1 MMQSYLRNALL
12 AIVALAAFA
21 ATSTTTASAQSAGSV
36 TITVNEPTDIG
47 GQIVLAPGAYHL
59 RHSSGDWY
67 LTLEDAVSRRTLGFI
82 RYESTTEGQGNEA
95 QVTTT
100 ELAAG
105 APAKVA
111 ITSVYIP
118 ASGRAY
124 SFPVNE
130 RTASAAAS
138 AGK

>member
-21 ATSTTTASAQSAGSV
+21 TTSTTTASAQSAGSV

-47 GQIVLAPGAYHL
+47 GQIVLAPGAYNL
-59 RHSSGDWY
+59 RQSSGEWY
-67 LTLEDAVSRRTLGFI
+67 LTLEDAATRRTLGFI
-82 RYESTTEGQGNEA
+82 RYESSLERQGNEGR
-95 QVTTT
+95 VTT
-100 ELAAG
+100 AALDG
-105 APAKVA
+105 AEAKLA

-118 ASGRAY
+118 ASGREY
-124 SFPVNE
+124 TFP
-130 RTASAAAS
+130 RTAKAVSMADS